1 MSGASS
7 PTDSIREAS
16 ISSEPIE
23 LVDGNDAHKEDGQ
36 QHDTSIDVMP
46 DSMGPRE
53 PTDARSRD
61 TPDSTLKGP
70 TELQAEVHPTAVI
83 VNPHHILQVA
93 GRGFIV
99 RSMLGF
105 RRQRMAKLRPA
116 SQLTTKRRELF
127 ELQATQRTAASKLQ
141 RWCRARL
148 CRVAFLKSK
157 PMLMRQA
164 QKRFTERYRASQV
177 QHIRSLVQHGQCLVQ
192 IERVEQTCA
201 TILDAALGRVDVSTL
216 RSPIDVPRDVGS
228 SGPLEIRVP
237 SGAQARS
244 QSSVGFASRQPSYRP
259 ASTASETS
267 TVNMNR
273 RRSLPGG
280 PRSKA
285 AARRIINALASSINR
300 TDIEETS
307 MDMSVG
313 SIRRSCSAAS
323 KESESWNSV
332 MTQWVSDIYSHQNV
346 DVDLSKYPTVVSH
359 VEEIERIEEDA
370 RRAVADDHA
379 PVQRNNLRRQLVPV
393 AILQRQSGECEE
405 KGSPVSLMQ
414 AAPERTQ
421 SMGRQEEIEGSPK
434 HTKGIFGHDGTG
446 KGTVSK
452 SLLKASAQQ
461 LAKKSMEAKDK
472 RRLTYANKDI
482 VQAKGRSKD
491 SLMMQYALKRAA
503 EFEQKAST
511 TATGKQSIQHQQ

>member
-1 MSGASS
+1 
-7 PTDSIREAS
+7 
-16 ISSEPIE
+16 
-23 LVDGNDAHKEDGQ
+23 
-36 QHDTSIDVMP
+36 
-46 DSMGPRE
+46 
-53 PTDARSRD
+53 
-61 TPDSTLKGP
+61 
-70 TELQAEVHPTAVI
+70 
-83 VNPHHILQVA
+83 
-93 GRGFIV
+93 
-99 RSMLGF
+99 
-105 RRQRMAKLRPA
+105 
-116 SQLTTKRRELF
+116 
-127 ELQATQRTAASKLQ
+127 
-141 RWCRARL
+141 
-148 CRVAFLKSK
+148 
-157 PMLMRQA
+157 
-164 QKRFTERYRASQV
+164 
-177 QHIRSLVQHGQCLVQ
+177 
-192 IERVEQTCA
+192 
-201 TILDAALGRVDVSTL
+201 
-216 RSPIDVPRDVGS
+216 
-228 SGPLEIRVP
+228 
-237 SGAQARS
+237 
-244 QSSVGFASRQPSYRP
+244 
-259 ASTASETS
+259 
-267 TVNMNR
+267 
-273 RRSLPGG
+273 
-280 PRSKA
+280 
-285 AARRIINALASSINR
+285 
-300 TDIEETS
+300 

-511 TATGKQSIQHQQ
+511 TATGKQSIQHQH